1 MTSSSNPPESGLPP
15 PSTPD
20 GLPANVAQREEF
32 FRSVADAVSSHVW
45 INAPDGVPIHINAS
59 WKNYTGLTFEQTQQ
73 GGWRDSMHP
82 DDVGEI
88 ERLRKEGMRTGREY
102 SFEYRVR
109 RKDGVYRWHV
119 ARVVPTRDAQGAVI
133 AWVGAGTDIEDIK
146 SAEVLLRES
155 EERFR
160 LACEGSGTGA
170 WEWDIVN
177 DRVRWSDRVYEIYGL
192 KHGEFS
198 GRVADFGALT
208 HPEDSPR
215 VMKAIEDALA
225 GRAPYRVELRAINRR
240 GRHRW
245 IYSAGEVYRDKSG
258 KPQRMLGVVSDITDR
273 KETEQ
278 RLVHQAEAL
287 WQSNRE
293 LEQFAYV
300 SSHDLKEPLR
310 KIASYV
316 DLLRS
321 KDAATLSADGT
332 HYLEGITDGVMRMR
346 SLIDDLLSFSR
357 LSQQTAVE
365 DNVDMNGVVADALSD
380 LGPAIQEAGATVNVG
395 DLPSMKGSGTQM
407 RQLFQNLIG
416 NAIKF
421 RGEKKPVIDILSG
434 REDNEWTLTVRDNGI
449 GIDPQYFG
457 QIFRVFQ
464 SLHPRHRYPGT
475 GIGLAVCKKIVERRG
490 GTISVASAPGQ
501 GAAFTVRFPVEP
513 PEKPPV

>member
-1 MTSSSNPPESGLPP
+1 MTPNGLP
-15 PSTPD
+15 SDVTR
-20 GLPANVAQREEF
+20 REEF
-32 FRSVADAVSSHVW
+32 FRAVADAVSNHVW

-59 WKNYTGLTFEQTQQ
+59 WTNYTGLTFEETKK
-73 GGWRDSMHP
+73 GGWRNAMHP
-82 DDVGEI
+82 DDI
-88 ERLRKEGMRTGREY
+88 AAIDSARTAAMGTESEY

-119 ARVVPTRDAQGAVI
+119 ARVVPARDSSGKTA
-133 AWVGAGTDIEDIK
+133 AWVGTATDIEDIK

-170 WEWDIVN
+170 WEWDIAA
-177 DRVRWSDRVYEIYGL
+177 DRVRWSDRVYDIYGL
-192 KHGEFS
+192 KPGEFS
-198 GRVADFGALT
+198 GRVSDFGALT
-208 HPEDSPR
+208 HADDAPR
-215 VMKAIEDALA
+215 VMKAIEDALSGA
-225 GRAPYRVELRAINRR
+225 ASYRVELRVIHKN

-245 IYSAGEVYRDKSG
+245 IYSAGEVYRDASG
-258 KPQRMLGVVSDITDR
+258 KPLRMLGVVNDITDR

-278 RLVHQAEAL
+278 RLVQQAEAL
-287 WQSNRE
+287 WQSNQE

-310 KIASYV
+310 KIASYA

-321 KDAATLSADGT
+321 KELSNLSGAGA

-346 SLIDDLLSFSR
+346 ALIDDLLSFSH
-357 LSQQTAVE
+357 LSQQTSV
-365 DNVDMNGVVADALSD
+365 DDSIDMNKVVADVLED
-380 LGPAIQEAGATVNVG
+380 LDSAIQEATATVMVAP
-395 DLPSMKGSGTQM
+395 LPTIKASGTQM

-421 RGEKKPVIDILSG
+421 HGDRPPQVNVSSALDGDS
-434 REDNEWTLTVRDNGI
+434 WTFTVRDNGI
-449 GIDPQYFG
+449 GIDPQYFA

-464 SLHPRHRYPGT
+464 SLHPRHKYPGT

-490 GTISVASAPGQ
+490 GTISVTSMPGQ
-501 GAAFTVRFPVEP
+501 GSSFVVRLPVQPTAASTVN
-513 PEKPPV
+513 